1 MTTFQAAPRK
11 HIAREG
17 GHDDGQKKCTQ
28 DKERFYQ
35 IYQIPDPT
43 VRNQVNV
50 PKKVIAPAHAKR
62 EYQATV
68 DMLETVGCV
77 TKQIENNGHIL
88 HGRKSGNFRF

>member
-1 MTTFQAAPRK
+1 VHTRQ
-11 HIAREG
+11 G
-17 GHDDGQKKCTQ
+17 
-28 DKERFYQ
+28 ERFYQ
-35 IYQIPDPT
+35 VYQLPDPT

-77 TKQIENNGHIL
+77 TKQIENNSHIL
-88 HGRKSGNFRF
+88 HGRKSGDFLERAEISCVNCFVFEAEGTAN